1 MECLPKTELKELK
14 RRWDAEGVVCVRN
27 AFDDHAN
34 MLAAAQNTPV
44 FKDAR
49 VPSRKSHCLDE
60 AHPIAKG
67 VYADEGV
74 NRLYEHLHGYKMTGH
89 HFPVE
94 YRIYPKNSSGM
105 GAHVDLQMFDKPQT
119 EMVYT
124 THNDST
130 STFYWHD
137 SNEKK
142 HTIRPVANDLVLVRA
157 SGPLH
162 GVTRVEGG
170 TRGIVKF
177 VGHAPNAVPSRS
189 LASEKSHCPT
199 ASTT

>member
-34 MLAAAQNTPV
+34 MLVAAQNTPV
-44 FKDAR
+44 FEDAR

-67 VYADEGV
+67 VYGDDGV
-74 NRLYEHLHGYKMTGH
+74 NRLYEHLHGYKMVGR

-94 YRIYPKNSSGM
+94 YRVYPENSTGM
-105 GAHVDLQMFDKPQT
+105 RPHRDLQMFDTPQT

-137 SNEKK
+137 SSETK
-142 HTIRPVANDLVLVRA
+142 HTIRPHGNDLVLVRA
-157 SGPLH
+157 SGPVH
-162 GVTRVEGG
+162 GVTNVEGG

-177 VGHAPNAVPSRS
+177 VGHAPDATPTGS
-189 LASEKSHCPT
+189 LVEQKAHCPT
-199 ASTT
+199 GH